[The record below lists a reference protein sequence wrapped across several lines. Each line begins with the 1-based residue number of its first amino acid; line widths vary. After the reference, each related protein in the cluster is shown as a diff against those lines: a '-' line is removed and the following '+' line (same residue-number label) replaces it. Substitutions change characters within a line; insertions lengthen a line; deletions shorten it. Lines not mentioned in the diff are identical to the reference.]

1 MRKVRGYTLIEL
13 IFVIALLGLATA
25 ILIPY
30 LVNQNSMTVQAAVR
44 RVISDLSF
52 AQSDALAHQE
62 YRRVHFYQDGRGYCL
77 YRVYD
82 DDGTFDSPFDPGTA
96 DYINDPMGGAGG
108 FRAYIVDLTLE
119 KRFEG
124 VQVTAGT
131 IDGETLVPNG
141 VDITY
146 DALGGTVQT
155 GNAPGTGGEITLT
168 FDNSS
173 YRIIV
178 TPFTGKL
185 TVEKIS

>member
-1 MRKVRGYTLIEL
+1 MRNVRGYTLIEL

-25 ILIPY
+25 MLVPY

-44 RVISDLSF
+44 RVIADLSF

-77 YRVYD
+77 YRVD
-82 DDGTFDSPFDPGTA
+82 DTSFDSAFDPATA
-96 DYINDPMGGAGG
+96 DYINDPMGGPGG
-108 FRAYIVDLTLE
+108 FRSFIVDFTLE
-119 KRFEG
+119 DRFEG
-124 VQVTAGT
+124 VQITAGT

-155 GNAPGTGGEITLT
+155 GNAPGTGGQITLS
-168 FDNSS
+168 FDDSS